1 MGKKRRSFEKEGRTS
16 INKAQ
21 CSETRG
27 KKGVEEDNADEEEE
41 EEVVVDKDGRIAF
54 EGSLDFGFQSYS
66 RALSVGS
73 SKKGEMASVMLTD
86 CCAAF
91 IEGGCSFWVG
101 ASESARCGLEVY
113 TYMLQLCCKESG
125 CCGL

>member
-1 MGKKRRSFEKEGRTS
+1 LRMGRKRRSFENEGRTS
-16 INKAQ
+16 SNKAK
-21 CSETRG
+21 CSETRA
-27 KKGVEEDNADEEEE
+27 KKGVEEDNADKEEE

-66 RALSVGS
+66 RALGVASP
-73 SKKGEMASVMLTD
+73 KKGELMLTD

-101 ASESARCGLEVY
+101 AGESARTGLEVY
-113 TYMLQLCCKESG
+113 MLHRAMYACSM
-125 CCGL
+125 